1 MNYFPDSENKE
12 KYEDSKSMEVVLLD
26 SDDETEK
33 VEELNKLDINSSKVI
48 DIAPINPENQ
58 VAKIDS
64 DSSIEEVEES
74 KPKKR

>member
-12 KYEDSKSMEVVLLD
+12 KDEDSKSMEVVLLD